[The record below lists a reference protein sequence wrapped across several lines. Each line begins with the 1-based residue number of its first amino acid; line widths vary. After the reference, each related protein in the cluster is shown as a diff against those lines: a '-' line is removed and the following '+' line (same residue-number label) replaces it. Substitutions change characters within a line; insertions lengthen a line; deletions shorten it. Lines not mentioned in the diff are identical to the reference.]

1 MEAYIELPPEDA
13 EEGMVGLLLRTMY
26 GTRDAAM
33 AFDRFA
39 TVVMEGAGY
48 VMGMST
54 PCVYRH
60 KSETSVAWRHGDDII
75 VAGEPHF
82 VDHVT
87 ANLKESMRLKI
98 RARMGFGPGE
108 DRHIAVL
115 NRLLS
120 LDVMNG
126 RQVLR
131 IEPDPRHAAL
141 IVRQAGLDGDRAKGV
156 TTPGEKGG
164 DYHNLEPLTED
175 SDVL

>member
-1 MEAYIELPPEDA
+1 
-13 EEGMVGLLLRTMY
+13 MVGLLLKTMY

-39 TVVMEGAGY
+39 TEVMEGAGY

-60 KSETSVAWRHGDDII
+60 KSEPSVAWRHGDDII

-87 ANLKESMRLKI
+87 ANLQESMRLKI

-120 LDVMNG
+120 LDVLDG

-156 TTPGEKGG
+156 TRRARRADTTIT
-164 DYHNLEPLTED
+164 L
-175 SDVL
+175 SR